1 MYANRKTK
9 VGVGTRNATIINFKI
24 PSTGAVRCESAN
36 KKDMAK
42 LLELAKNIQTERII
56 VNFERANRQYKSY
69 NKRVD
74 ALSNEDGRVLV
85 GTCKTKRSPKKARN
99 RYSAEE
105 AGTCGMYITS
115 IKGVVCRS
123 SKIW

>member
-1 MYANRKTK
+1 
-9 VGVGTRNATIINFKI
+9 
-24 PSTGAVRCESAN
+24 
-36 KKDMAK
+36 MAK
-42 LLELAKNIQTERII
+42 LLELSANKQTERIL
-56 VNFERANRQYKSY
+56 VRLESVNRQYKSY

-105 AGTCGMYITS
+105 AGTCGMYVTNVH
-115 IKGVVCRS
+115 GVVCRS